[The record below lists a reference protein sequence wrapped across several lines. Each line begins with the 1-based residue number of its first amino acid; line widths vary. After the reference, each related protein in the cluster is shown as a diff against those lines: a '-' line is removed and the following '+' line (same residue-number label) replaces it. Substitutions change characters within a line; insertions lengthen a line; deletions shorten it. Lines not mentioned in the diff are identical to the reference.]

1 MVAERVPMVAT
12 DSGSNSQSRG
22 IPGFRRT
29 PAGIECSGSG
39 RFRFSPGLASRGK
52 LKGCTIPIPD
62 VDPRSVYKEGSD
74 GPRPIRWK
82 DDRNRIN
89 KKQKPRLSEKERVV
103 RNGLVTE
110 RGSASGGRA
119 LAQSISVAN
128 QDVILSSGQ
137 ELYRNI
143 PSETPRPSSI
153 METSV
158 GQWIAPVDYRTRESF
173 DYFAKYIAPVM
184 VVLDI
189 SNGYR
194 DIILPMAFED
204 SLLQQAVAVV
214 AAQHLGSRHPSCRA
228 ATESSR
234 SAIISRL
241 RRDSQLGSPD
251 LVFNSS
257 TWATLIVLLVGE
269 TVTGSSEYSHLLR
282 TLLTLAQNMRSVGNT
297 ELRDF
302 LTKQTD
308 MFAFLGQPLLNEDL
322 GAERLRNPVDP
333 SVWMAS
339 RVNADSHHHR
349 TLSLVRKVFSKGA
362 QIYLQRATTNQSSW
376 HVLEELRQLLCQM
389 SPTEP
394 GAHGFVWSCFI
405 AAADSVDPEHRA
417 FFSDYLKGVY
427 SRTMFDN
434 IPKALD
440 ALPAIWDLQG
450 SAKVVG
456 LPPIQA
462 DRHGNSPGWQGRTK
476 MWPAY
481 VSKGGI
487 VNYPI
492 GLSEPITKVGHH
504 TLAASADRKSN
515 LYSPCSWMVQN
526 SSSGVPVKRTEGIAG
541 GACETKKT
549 YGREEKSVRACF
561 ATRARKGMEG
571 ALGSTFYQGPMST
584 MQILSGKVTTDY
596 HDGRADI
603 ILSQVLH
610 ITLYPAPHDT
620 DGNHYC
626 HSMGTD
632 RHFTLSA
639 FSAILCSFLD
649 IVILTR
655 NMRGTSQFLSTPQKL
670 DSLNAK
676 LCLFAG
682 KPAYPAATLK
692 VSSLTSDCTPVDWLV
707 ISILNYPWRSLTKT
721 GPSAHELNSSVR
733 LWADQLSAAG
743 KAQSGLSLRAVETTA
758 GIGTLGTGIE
768 SVSASQGHM
777 NEQALNQASNV
788 RENLSTFTQPHDVH
802 LPWQILAS
810 GCLPDI
816 ASNVVWLWS
825 GSGLALGSDLG

>member
-12 DSGSNSQSRG
+12 DSGSNPQSRG
-22 IPGFRRT
+22 CFQCSKRRIVCDRGEPT
-29 PAGIECSGSG
+29 CFKCQKKGIECSGSG

-52 LKGCTIPIPD
+52 LKGCKIPIPD

-74 GPRPIRWK
+74 GPRYIRWK
-82 DDRNRIN
+82 DDRNRVN
-89 KKQKPRLSEKERVV
+89 KTQNPRLSRKERVV
-103 RNGLVTE
+103 RNGLATE
-110 RGSASGGRA
+110 RGSASGGRD

-128 QDVILSSGQ
+128 QDIIPSSGQ
-137 ELYRNI
+137 EMYRNM
-143 PSETPRPSSI
+143 PSEDPRPSSI
-153 METSV
+153 MQTSV

-173 DYFAKYIAPVM
+173 DYFAKYVAPVM

-282 TLLTLAQNMRSVGNT
+282 TLLTLAQNMKSVGNS

-362 QIYLQRATTNQSSW
+362 HIYLQRATTNQSSW

-389 SPTEP
+389 RPTEP

-450 SAKVVG
+450 SAK
-456 LPPIQA
+456 
-462 DRHGNSPGWQGRTK
+462 WT
-476 MWPAY
+476 
-481 VSKGGI
+481 
-487 VNYPI
+487 
-492 GLSEPITKVGHH
+492 
-504 TLAASADRKSN
+504 
-515 LYSPCSWMVQN
+515 
-526 SSSGVPVKRTEGIAG
+526 
-541 GACETKKT
+541 
-549 YGREEKSVRACF
+549 
-561 ATRARKGMEG
+561 
-571 ALGSTFYQGPMST
+571 
-584 MQILSGKVTTDY
+584 
-596 HDGRADI
+596 
-603 ILSQVLH
+603 
-610 ITLYPAPHDT
+610 
-620 DGNHYC
+620 
-626 HSMGTD
+626 
-632 RHFTLSA
+632 
-639 FSAILCSFLD
+639 
-649 IVILTR
+649 
-655 NMRGTSQFLSTPQKL
+655 
-670 DSLNAK
+670 
-676 LCLFAG
+676 
-682 KPAYPAATLK
+682 
-692 VSSLTSDCTPVDWLV
+692 
-707 ISILNYPWRSLTKT
+707 
-721 GPSAHELNSSVR
+721 
-733 LWADQLSAAG
+733 
-743 KAQSGLSLRAVETTA
+743 
-758 GIGTLGTGIE
+758 
-768 SVSASQGHM
+768 
-777 NEQALNQASNV
+777 
-788 RENLSTFTQPHDVH
+788 ENLPRLSP
-802 LPWQILAS
+802 IL
-810 GCLPDI
+810 I
-816 ASNVVWLWS
+816 M
-825 GSGLALGSDLG
+825 

>member
-1 MVAERVPMVAT
+1 
-12 DSGSNSQSRG
+12 
-22 IPGFRRT
+22 
-29 PAGIECSGSG
+29 
-39 RFRFSPGLASRGK
+39 
-52 LKGCTIPIPD
+52 
-62 VDPRSVYKEGSD
+62 
-74 GPRPIRWK
+74 
-82 DDRNRIN
+82 
-89 KKQKPRLSEKERVV
+89 
-103 RNGLVTE
+103 
-110 RGSASGGRA
+110 
-119 LAQSISVAN
+119 
-128 QDVILSSGQ
+128 
-137 ELYRNI
+137 
-143 PSETPRPSSI
+143 

-173 DYFAKYIAPVM
+173 DYFAKYVAPVM

-282 TLLTLAQNMRSVGNT
+282 TLLTLAQNMRNVGNT

-450 SAKVVG
+450 SAK
-456 LPPIQA
+456 
-462 DRHGNSPGWQGRTK
+462 WT
-476 MWPAY
+476 
-481 VSKGGI
+481 
-487 VNYPI
+487 
-492 GLSEPITKVGHH
+492 
-504 TLAASADRKSN
+504 
-515 LYSPCSWMVQN
+515 
-526 SSSGVPVKRTEGIAG
+526 
-541 GACETKKT
+541 
-549 YGREEKSVRACF
+549 
-561 ATRARKGMEG
+561 
-571 ALGSTFYQGPMST
+571 
-584 MQILSGKVTTDY
+584 
-596 HDGRADI
+596 
-603 ILSQVLH
+603 
-610 ITLYPAPHDT
+610 
-620 DGNHYC
+620 
-626 HSMGTD
+626 
-632 RHFTLSA
+632 
-639 FSAILCSFLD
+639 
-649 IVILTR
+649 
-655 NMRGTSQFLSTPQKL
+655 
-670 DSLNAK
+670 
-676 LCLFAG
+676 
-682 KPAYPAATLK
+682 
-692 VSSLTSDCTPVDWLV
+692 
-707 ISILNYPWRSLTKT
+707 
-721 GPSAHELNSSVR
+721 
-733 LWADQLSAAG
+733 
-743 KAQSGLSLRAVETTA
+743 
-758 GIGTLGTGIE
+758 
-768 SVSASQGHM
+768 
-777 NEQALNQASNV
+777 
-788 RENLSTFTQPHDVH
+788 ENLPRLSP
-802 LPWQILAS
+802 IL
-810 GCLPDI
+810 I
-816 ASNVVWLWS
+816 M
-825 GSGLALGSDLG
+825 

>member
-22 IPGFRRT
+22 MPGFRRT

-74 GPRPIRWK
+74 GPRYIRWK
-82 DDRNRIN
+82 DDRNRVN
-89 KKQKPRLSEKERVV
+89 KTQNPGLSRKERVV
-103 RNGLVTE
+103 RNGLATE
-110 RGSASGGRA
+110 RGPASGGRA

-128 QDVILSSGQ
+128 QDVIPSSGQ
-137 ELYRNI
+137 EMYRNM
-143 PSETPRPSSI
+143 PSEDPRPSSI
-153 METSV
+153 MQTSV

-173 DYFAKYIAPVM
+173 DYFAKHVAPVM

-282 TLLTLAQNMRSVGNT
+282 TLLTLAQNMKSVGNT

-308 MFAFLGQPLLNEDL
+308 MFAFLGQPLLNENL

-362 QIYLQRATTNQSSW
+362 QIYLQRATTSQSSW

-440 ALPAIWDLQG
+440 ALPAIWDLQV
-450 SAKVVG
+450 AG
-456 LPPIQA
+456 LPPIWA
-462 DRHGNSPGWQGRTK
+462 DTPGNSP
-476 MWPAY
+476 
-481 VSKGGI
+481 SKGGI

-492 GLSEPITKVGHH
+492 GLSEPITNVGHH
-504 TLAASADRKSN
+504 TLTASGVQDARLHFPCRKQVH
-515 LYSPCSWMVQN
+515 LDGLN
-526 SSSGVPVKRTEGIAG
+526 SSSGVPVKRTEGMAG
-541 GACETKKT
+541 GACETKKI
-549 YGREEKSVRACF
+549 YRREENSDRARS
-561 ATRARKGMEG
+561 AARARKV
-571 ALGSTFYQGPMST
+571 AA
-584 MQILSGKVTTDY
+584 TDY
-596 HDGRADI
+596 HEGRADI
-603 ILSQVLH
+603 IFSQVLY
-610 ITLYPAPHDT
+610 ITLYPASHDT
-620 DGNHYC
+620 DGNHYY
-626 HSMGTD
+626 HTMGKD

-649 IVILTR
+649 ITR
-655 NMRGTSQFLSTPQKL
+655 NMRGTLQFLYTPQQL
-670 DSLNAK
+670 DSPNAK
-676 LCLFAG
+676 LCLFAR
-682 KPAYPAATLK
+682 KPACPAATLK
-692 VSSLTSDCTPVDWLV
+692 VSSLTSDCTPVDRLV
-707 ISILNYPWRSLTKT
+707 ISILNYPWLSVTKT
-721 GPSAHELNSSVR
+721 GPSAHESNSSIR
-733 LWADQLSAAG
+733 SQPLSEKG
-743 KAQSGLSLRAVETTA
+743 RSRDSLFSMTQQGLSSYSAVETTA
-758 GIGTLGTGIE
+758 RIGTLGTDIE

-777 NEQALNQASNV
+777 NEKALNQGMAQLLPAPNK
-788 RENLSTFTQPHDVH
+788 NLSTFTRPHDVH

-810 GCLPDI
+810 GCLPNI
-816 ASNVVWLWS
+816 ASNVVRL
-825 GSGLALGSDLG
+825 